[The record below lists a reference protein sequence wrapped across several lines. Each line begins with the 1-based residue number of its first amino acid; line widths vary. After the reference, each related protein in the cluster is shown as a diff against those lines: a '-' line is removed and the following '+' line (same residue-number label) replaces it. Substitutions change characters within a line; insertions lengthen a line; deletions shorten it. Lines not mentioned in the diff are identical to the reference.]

1 MASSAIKISAP
12 KKDMS
17 TQRRMEIK
25 EAEWETTFEHTKCS
39 FSCSAVSLALSQA
52 VIILHGAPCYAI
64 SAVKHQRKWIIE
76 NMIFWSGVVKEP
88 FPLPAVASPA
98 VHWSVGS
105 LNLSQSQSL
114 RHRTNTLHY
123 STLEHLATQ
132 TPLQISETLLFA
144 SLYSTLTEL
153 TQSSKKK
160 KRNKERKKPQ
170 SVIAKSNKKKERKK
184 KERDVYIKEKK
195 KHWACGYNYTQA
207 AQW

>member
-1 MASSAIKISAP
+1 MKQAAHRITGIQMASTAIKISAP

-114 RHRTNTLHY
+114 RHRTNTQHY

-144 SLYSTLTEL
+144 SLHSTLTEL

-160 KRNKERKKPQ
+160 KKET
-170 SVIAKSNKKKERKK
+170 KKEKSL
-184 KERDVYIKEKK
+184 
-195 KHWACGYNYTQA
+195 NL
-207 AQW
+207 

>member
-1 MASSAIKISAP
+1 MKQAAHIITGIQMASTAIKISAP

-88 FPLPAVASPA
+88 FPSCCCEPC
-98 VHWSVGS
+98 
-105 LNLSQSQSL
+105 
-114 RHRTNTLHY
+114 
-123 STLEHLATQ
+123 STLICGQPQPQPEPESQ
-132 TPLQISETLLFA
+132 TPHQHATLLHTRA
-144 SLYSTLTEL
+144 PSHSDTPSDLWNSSICLTPL
-153 TQSSKKK
+153 HFDRADT
-160 KRNKERKKPQ
+160 
-170 SVIAKSNKKKERKK
+170 VF
-184 KERDVYIKEKK
+184 
-195 KHWACGYNYTQA
+195 
-207 AQW
+207 

>member
-1 MASSAIKISAP
+1 MKQAAHIITGIQMASTAIKISAP

-114 RHRTNTLHY
+114 RHATLLHTRAP
-123 STLEHLATQ
+123 SHSDTPSDLWNSSICL
-132 TPLQISETLLFA
+132 TPLHFDRADTVF
-144 SLYSTLTEL
+144 
-153 TQSSKKK
+153 
-160 KRNKERKKPQ
+160 
-170 SVIAKSNKKKERKK
+170 
-184 KERDVYIKEKK
+184 
-195 KHWACGYNYTQA
+195 
-207 AQW
+207 